1 MRFFYTI
8 GIYFYTF
15 FIKIAS
21 ISNPKAKKWIDGRTG
36 LFDSLQDFRSSVP
49 GHKIIWF
56 HCASLGEFEQGRAL
70 IEKIRDKQ
78 NDYKIVLSFFSP
90 SGYEHR
96 KNYEKVDFVCYL
108 PSDTPYNAKK
118 FINILKP
125 EKVFFI
131 KYEYWFNYINIL
143 WENKIPLYVVS
154 AIFRPNQIFFKKIG
168 FWFGSQ
174 LKKVSCFFAQNS
186 DTVELL
192 KSIGI
197 QSVILSGDTRFDRVI
212 DIVNNPLFFS
222 ALEQLDKNKTL
233 IVGSSWEADE
243 NLISKALSD
252 MPELTLIVAPHEV
265 TQNRINEI
273 KNIFHSKKPILL
285 SQINEANIK
294 AYELIIVDSIGK
306 LSSIYQYG
314 FLAYIGGGF
323 GKGIHNILEAACW
336 GMPIIIGPNY
346 KKFYEAITLLKLG
359 AAFSIK
365 NSDDFVDIVKML
377 LTNEQ
382 QLLSCSMLSK
392 DFVNNQKGVVDK
404 IYSQVFE
411 NKQT

>member
-1 MRFFYTI
+1 MRVFYTI

-36 LFDSLQDFRSSVP
+36 LFDSLQDFRCSYP
-49 GHKIIWF
+49 DDKIIWF

-108 PSDTPYNAKK
+108 PSDTPYNAQK
-118 FINILKP
+118 FIDILKP

-143 WENKIPLYVVS
+143 WKNNIPLYIVS
-154 AIFRPNQIFFKKIG
+154 AIFRPNQIFFKKFG
-168 FWFGSQ
+168 FWFGSE

-197 QSVILSGDTRFDRVI
+197 QSAILSGDTRFDRVI
-212 DIVNNPLFFS
+212 DIVNNPLSFS

-233 IVGSSWEADE
+233 IIGSSWEADE
-243 NLISKALSD
+243 TLISKALND
-252 MPELTLIVAPHEV
+252 IPGLTLIVAPHEV

-346 KKFYEAITLLKLG
+346 KKFHEAITLMKLG

-382 QLLSCSMLSK
+382 QLLSCSKLSK